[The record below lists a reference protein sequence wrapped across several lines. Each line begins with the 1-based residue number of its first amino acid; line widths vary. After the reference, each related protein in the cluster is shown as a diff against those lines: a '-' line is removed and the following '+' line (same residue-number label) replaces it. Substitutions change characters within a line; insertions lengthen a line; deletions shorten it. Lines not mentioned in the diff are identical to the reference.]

1 MSIEVE
7 KAPPKAAKRTPA
19 VGAQVRRW
27 RGERGLTLAGV
38 ADRTGLNIGYLSQ
51 IENGKA
57 VPSIGCLTTLSDA
70 LDVPIAWFFVDEA
83 PAPVVV
89 RRTERSVREV
99 DGLRIER
106 VDDGATR
113 DISILEVVIPRGG
126 HPGIHAHSGDEHH
139 IVLRGRFRMTQGEHA
154 VEAVQGDYVR
164 WDGTIPHDAEAIS
177 DDGGALLIVSLRR
190 EH

>member
-1 MSIEVE
+1 MTTQTERN
-7 KAPPKAAKRTPA
+7 PPA
-19 VGAQVRRW
+19 VGPQVRRW
-27 RGERGLTLAGV
+27 RTERGLTLAGV
-38 ADRTGLNIGYLSQ
+38 AERTGLNIGYLSQ

-57 VPSIGCLTTLSDA
+57 VPSIGCLTQLSGA

-83 PAPVVV
+83 PAPIVV
-89 RRTERSVREV
+89 RRSERSVREV

-113 DISILEVVIPRGG
+113 DISILEVVVPPGG
-126 HPGIHAHSGDEHH
+126 HPGVHAHSGDEHH
-139 IVLRGRFRMTQGEHA
+139 IVLRGRFRMTQGDHS
-154 VEAVQGDYVR
+154 VEAGPGDYVR

>member
-1 MSIEVE
+1 MSIDL
-7 KAPPKAAKRTPA
+7 PPKAPA
-19 VGAQVRRW
+19 VGSQVRRW
-27 RGERGLTLAGV
+27 RTERGLTLAGV

-57 VPSIGCLTTLSDA
+57 VPSIGCLTTLSGA

-89 RRTERSVREV
+89 RAAERPVTQDDAMRVEHV
-99 DGLRIER
+99 DG
-106 VDDGATR
+106 GGTR
-113 DISILEVVIPRGG
+113 DVTIVEVVLPKGG
-126 HPGIHAHSGDEHH
+126 HPGIHAHVGDEHH
-139 IVLRGRFRMTQGEHA
+139 IVLRGRFRMTQGDH
-154 VEAVQGDYVR
+154 VIEAGPGDYVR

-190 EH
+190 ER